1 MYDFHEDG
9 DSDEREPSGLM
20 IDETP
25 RRKGVRTQS
34 QEPLKI
40 KLSCECQY
48 HTPFLF
54 VIYSVDFYK

>member
-1 MYDFHEDG
+1 MKVHNESVYDFHEDG

-25 RRKGVRTQS
+25 RRKGVHLQA

-40 KLSCECQY
+40 KLSC
-48 HTPFLF
+48 
-54 VIYSVDFYK
+54 K